1 MTKRP
6 KKTIIKAS
14 LKQILKL
21 NMVIKKGKINWVNLV
36 RPNEKE
42 LAALKKEFGI
52 HPIIIEELSQPSAR
66 SKVEIYGNY
75 MFVVYQL
82 PVYDSKERVSRRG
95 EVDFLII
102 KNTVITVAYEPL
114 EPIQMIEDKIEENGI
129 YKERLLS
136 GDSARLLYYLMESCL
151 LFSLRQLRHI
161 DEKVEDV
168 RNNLFQ
174 SKGRELLEKI
184 SYVKRDLLSYYLIT
198 RAQTSIFNSLNR
210 VGPDYF
216 GQNTK
221 VYFTDLEGD
230 FLKVMQ
236 SCENYKE
243 TIESFEHTNT
253 QMLTIGMT
261 KIMQRFSVLAF
272 MTFPLV
278 VFLSL
283 FAIDSNS
290 RPIVGHTP
298 YDFWILAG
306 IVVGALLIMAAI
318 FKKKDWL

>member
-1 MTKRP
+1 M
-6 KKTIIKAS
+6 I
-14 LKQILKL
+14 
-21 NMVIKKGKINWVNLV
+21 IKKGKVNWINLI

-52 HPIIIEELSQPSAR
+52 HPIIIEELSQQSAR

-75 MFVVYQL
+75 MYIVYHL

-95 EVDFLII
+95 EVDFLVI
-102 KNTVITVAYEPL
+102 KNTVITVTYEPL
-114 EPIQMIEDKIEENGI
+114 EPIQMLEEKIEENEH

-136 GDSARLLYYLMESCL
+136 ADTTRLFYYLMESCL

-161 DEKVEDV
+161 DEKVEDI

-174 SKGRELLEKI
+174 NKEKSLLEKI

-198 RAQTSIFNSLNR
+198 KSQTSIFNSLNK
-210 VGPDYF
+210 VGPDFF
-216 GQNTK
+216 GGHTK
-221 VYFTDLEGD
+221 VYFSDLEGD

-253 QMLTIGMT
+253 QMLTIRMT
-261 KIMQRFSVLAF
+261 KVMQRFSVLAF
-272 MTFPLV
+272 LTFPIM
-278 VFLSL
+278 VFLAL
-283 FAIDSNS
+283 FTIDTSS

-306 IVVGALLIMAAI
+306 IVAGALLIMAII
-318 FKKKDWL
+318 FKRKDWL